1 MVCDLAWLLD
11 SRSSAR
17 KWFCMDLAVPSHSVC
32 VAAHWPPRGILW
44 SSSEKVTDWAGF
56 KPVLL
61 AEDDQKPF
69 AGSRKLHY
77 EQTESSFHSPKRL

>member
-1 MVCDLAWLLD
+1 MWSVTWPGPGFTEP
-11 SRSSAR
+11 AR
-17 KWFCMDLAVPSHSVC
+17 WFCAWTWLYCSHSVC
-32 VAAHWPPRGILW
+32 VAVHCLPRGILW

-69 AGSRKLHY
+69 C
-77 EQTESSFHSPKRL
+77 RLKEVAL